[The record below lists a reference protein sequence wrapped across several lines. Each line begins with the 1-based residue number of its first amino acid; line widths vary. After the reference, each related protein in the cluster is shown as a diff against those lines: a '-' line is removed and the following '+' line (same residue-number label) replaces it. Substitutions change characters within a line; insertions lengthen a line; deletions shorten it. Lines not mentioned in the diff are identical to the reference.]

1 MNCPLC
7 TSSRSVIAR
16 RTNLSELKGRWLASF
31 GFDPFPKDFVSTH
44 IDKKRCAS
52 CHLEFFDPPLYGDA
66 DFYAKISKHPWYYE
80 ENKWEFDVAAE
91 FISKLMPKNLLEIG
105 CGEGCFLE
113 KILPL
118 GLDVEGVDINKDAIK
133 ICKVKGLNAEALSV
147 FGITKSYD
155 MVVLFEVLEH
165 LENAKELIGFVTAKL
180 IRPGGHLVI
189 AVPNPEGYF
198 KELGVVPLDMPPH
211 HNSGWGLRTFEY
223 LSAQFG
229 LQLIEHRKE
238 PLHYVHYVGLL
249 NGVLAE
255 NFSSSPISFK
265 QKIARKLRS
274 MLVGLLAPLTYLSD
288 REKVDGQTHLV
299 IFKKI

>member
-7 TSSRSVIAR
+7 ASSKSVIVR
-16 RTNLSELKGRWLASF
+16 RTNLMELKDHWLKSF
-31 GFDPFPKDFVSTH
+31 GFDPFPSDFVTKY

-52 CHLEFFDPPLYGDA
+52 CHLEFFDPPLFGDA

-80 ENKWEFDVAAE
+80 ENKWEFEVAAE
-91 FISKLMPKNLLEIG
+91 IASSLMPQSLLEIG

-118 GLDVEGVDINKDAIK
+118 GLDAEGIDINKEAIK
-133 ICKVKGLNAEALSV
+133 ICKAKGLNAEVINV
-147 FGITKSYD
+147 FKIAKSYD

-165 LENAKELIGFVTAKL
+165 MENAKELISFVTANL

-198 KELGVVPLDMPPH
+198 KELGIIPLDMPPH

-229 LQLIEHRKE
+229 LQLMDYQKE
-238 PLHYVHYVGLL
+238 PLRYVHYVGLL
-249 NGVLAE
+249 HGILSENLA
-255 NFSSSPISFK
+255 STPTSLK
-265 QKIARKLRS
+265 QKIVRKLRS
-274 MLVGLLAPLTYLSD
+274 MFVSLLAPLTYLSD

-299 IFKKI
+299 VFKKT